1 MLYDINLPELKEEQA
16 EGNMSR
22 FIVEP
27 LYPGYGMTL
36 GNSMRR
42 VLLSSLAGSAITAV
56 KIEGVSHEFS
66 TLTGVR
72 EDIIEVILNLKQI
85 RFRNPNEEAVT
96 LTLKKS
102 GSGVVKAGDI
112 TTTNDVEIVNPDL
125 EIAHMQNGKAKLE
138 MELRV
143 EQGRGYAPVENRTGD
158 KLPIGMIAVDA
169 IYTPI
174 KRVRYHVENTRVGQ
188 MTNLDRLILEVETDG
203 TLAPRE
209 AVMQAAEIL
218 VGHFQVLAGHDVVSV
233 GTGGIMTAA
242 ERNEADLA
250 GIGVDEVNFSP
261 RTTNA
266 LLNNDIKTI
275 KDLMSLSN
283 TELKELKGFG
293 TKALEEVLAKLD
305 ELGVGAGAPA
315 EAEGEEA

>member
-1 MLYDINLPELKEEQA
+1 MLYDINLPELKEENA
-16 EGNMSR
+16 TANAAK
-22 FIVEP
+22 FVVEP

-36 GNSMRR
+36 GNSIRR

-66 TLTGVR
+66 TIAGVK
-72 EDIIEVILNLKQI
+72 EDVIEIILNLKQI

-96 LTLKKS
+96 LTLSKT
-102 GSGVVKAGDI
+102 GGIVKAGDI
-112 TTTNDVEIVNPDL
+112 TTTNDVEVVNPEL
-125 EIAHMQNGKAKLE
+125 VIANLDNSKTKFE
-138 MELRV
+138 MELRL
-143 EQGRGYAPVENRTGD
+143 EQGRGYVPVESRASE
-158 KLPIGMIAVDA
+158 KLPIGMIAIDA

-174 KRVRYHVENTRVGQ
+174 RRVRYDVQNTRVGQ
-188 MTNLDRLILEVETDG
+188 MTNLDKLVLEVETDG
-203 TLAPRE
+203 TITPKQ

-242 ERNEADLA
+242 ERAEADM
-250 GIGVDEVNFSP
+250 GQIGVDEVNFSP

-275 KDLMSLSN
+275 RDLMEFSPAD
-283 TELKELKGFG
+283 LKELKGFG
-293 TKALEEVLAKLD
+293 AKAQEEVLEKLQ
-305 ELGVGAGAPA
+305 ELGINQQK
-315 EAEGEEA
+315 EAE

>member
-1 MLYDINLPELKEEQA
+1 MLYDINLPELKEESSKDNA
-16 EGNMSR
+16 AV
-22 FIVEP
+22 FALEP
-27 LYPGYGMTL
+27 LFPGYGMTL

-66 TLTGVR
+66 TVSGVR
-72 EDIIEVILNLKQI
+72 EDMIEIILNLKQI
-85 RFRNPNEEAVT
+85 RFRNPNEEPVT

-102 GSGVVKAGDI
+102 GGVVTAGDI
-112 TTTNDVEIVNPDL
+112 ATVNDVEVVNPEL
-125 EIAHMQNGKAKLE
+125 VIAHLDSSKAKLE
-138 MELRV
+138 MELRI
-143 EQGRGYAPVENRTGD
+143 EQGRGYVPVESRGGE
-158 KLPIGMIAVDA
+158 KLPVGMIAIDA

-174 KRVRYHVENTRVGQ
+174 KRVRYSVANTRVGQ
-188 MTNLDRLILEVETDG
+188 MTNLDKLILEVETDG
-203 TLAPRE
+203 TISPRE

-242 ERNEADLA
+242 EKVEADMA
-250 GIGVDEVNFSP
+250 QIGVDEVNFSP

-275 KDLMSLSN
+275 KDLMELAPAD
-283 TELKELKGFG
+283 LKELKGFG
-293 TKALEEVLAKLD
+293 AKAQDEVVEKLA
-305 ELGVGAGAPA
+305 ELGAN
-315 EAEGEEA
+315 GEEAAE

>member
-1 MLYDINLPELKEEQA
+1 MLYDINLPELKEESSKDNA
-16 EGNMSR
+16 AV
-22 FIVEP
+22 FALEP
-27 LYPGYGMTL
+27 LFPGYGMTL

-66 TLTGVR
+66 TVSGVR
-72 EDIIEVILNLKQI
+72 EDMIEIILNLKQI
-85 RFRNPNEEAVT
+85 RFRNPNEEPVT

-102 GSGVVKAGDI
+102 GGVVTAGDI
-112 TTTNDVEIVNPDL
+112 ATVNDVEVVNPEL
-125 EIAHMQNGKAKLE
+125 VIAHLDSSKAKLE
-138 MELRV
+138 MELRI
-143 EQGRGYAPVENRTGD
+143 EQGRGYVPVESRGGE
-158 KLPIGMIAVDA
+158 KLPVGMIAIDA

-174 KRVRYHVENTRVGQ
+174 KRVRYSVANTRVGQ
-188 MTNLDRLILEVETDG
+188 MTNLDKLILEVETDG
-203 TLAPRE
+203 TISPRE

-242 ERNEADLA
+242 EKVEADMA
-250 GIGVDEVNFSP
+250 QIGVDEVNFSP

-275 KDLMSLSN
+275 KDLMEL
-283 TELKELKGFG
+283 TPADLKELKGFG
-293 TKALEEVLAKLD
+293 AKAQDEVVEKLA
-305 ELGVGAGAPA
+305 ELGAN
-315 EAEGEEA
+315 GEEAAE

>member
-1 MLYDINLPELKEEQA
+1 MLYDINLPELKEESSKDNA
-16 EGNMSR
+16 AV
-22 FIVEP
+22 FALEP
-27 LYPGYGMTL
+27 LFPGYGMTL

-66 TLTGVR
+66 TVSGVR
-72 EDIIEVILNLKQI
+72 EDMIEIILNLKQI
-85 RFRNPNEEAVT
+85 RFRNPNEEPVT

-102 GSGVVKAGDI
+102 GGVVTAGDI
-112 TTTNDVEIVNPDL
+112 ATVNDVEVVNPEL
-125 EIAHMQNGKAKLE
+125 VIAHLDNSKAKLE
-138 MELRV
+138 MELRI
-143 EQGRGYAPVENRTGD
+143 EQGRGYVPVESRGGE
-158 KLPIGMIAVDA
+158 KLPVGMIAIDA

-174 KRVRYHVENTRVGQ
+174 KRVRYSVANTRVGQ
-188 MTNLDRLILEVETDG
+188 MTNLDKLILEVETDG
-203 TLAPRE
+203 TISPRE

-242 ERNEADLA
+242 EKVEADMA
-250 GIGVDEVNFSP
+250 QIGVDEVNFSP

-275 KDLMSLSN
+275 KDLMEL
-283 TELKELKGFG
+283 TPTDLKELKGFG
-293 TKALEEVLAKLD
+293 AKAQEEVIEKLA
-305 ELGVGAGAPA
+305 ELGVQ
-315 EAEGEEA
+315 EGEQA